1 MRCRSM
7 HARTVRGTALAGGL
21 WLAASVLCGGCTPNA
36 ASSQASCGQA
46 GGAGAVHV
54 VERGT
59 EALFPSARVNAALVG
74 VDGQSLPEFSRR
86 DGALALASPRSPVAG
101 DVWPQ
106 AEQAS
111 LERQRYYNVNTSSSS
126 YLFFTPERYG
136 RRWYSG
142 GRYPYWR

>member
-1 MRCRSM
+1 MRVGLM
-7 HARTVRGTALAGGL
+7 LARTVRPAPVVAALC
-21 WLAASVLCGGCTPNA
+21 LAAAVLGGGCTQNT
-36 ASSQASCGQA
+36 ASEQASWGPRGGQ
-46 GGAGAVHV
+46 V

-59 EALFPSARVNAALVG
+59 EALFQSAQVNAALAG

-86 DGALALASPRSPVAG
+86 DGALALASPRSPVAA

-136 RRWYSG
+136 YRSWYSG